1 MTFKGEMD
9 LIEETVLRV
18 NHLAELSSNN
28 CSWLKAVSVMF
39 DCEIVALD
47 SGISI
52 RGESSVLPKVQA
64 VLTSMDSVIGKKEQ
78 LDILTVRYLC
88 QLEKEGL
95 LEEFMDDEDPIILTT
110 PAGRSVRAKTLGQRV
125 YVDSMAKNDVVICKG
140 PAGSGKT
147 FLGVAMAVLALRD
160 RSVSRIILTR
170 PAVEAGEK
178 LGYLPGDI
186 EEKVDPY
193 MRPIY
198 DALLELMGR
207 EAFERNLERGIIEV
221 SPLAYMR
228 GRNLDDSFI
237 LLDEAQNTT
246 IEQMMMFLTRM
257 GMNSRVCV
265 CGDTTQI
272 DLPSGY
278 PNGLDDA
285 MHILRDIPGISI
297 VSLQETDIVRNPLV
311 QKIIMA
317 YNARERRHGG
327 HA

>member
-1 MTFKGEMD
+1 VY
-9 LIEETVLRV
+9 EETLITVK
-18 NHLAELSSNN
+18 NLAELTENN
-28 CSWLKAVSVMF
+28 CLWLKIASNLLSCEMVQVNHAISVKG
-39 DCEIVALD
+39 DV
-47 SGISI
+47 GSI
-52 RGESSVLPKVQA
+52 ARAESVLEA
-64 VLTSMDSVIGKKEQ
+64 IDTFIGKGEQ
-78 LDILTVRYLC
+78 LDASTVRYLC
-88 QLEKEGL
+88 LLEKENRL
-95 LEEFMDDEDPIILTT
+95 SEFMEEQSPVLFTT
-110 PAGRSVRAKTLGQRV
+110 PQGRTIRAKTLGQRV
-125 YVDSMAKNDVVICKG
+125 YVDAISKNDVVICKG

-147 FLGVAMAVLALRD
+147 FLGVAMAVLALRN
-160 RSVSRIILTR
+160 RSVSHIILTR

-207 EAFERNLERGIIEV
+207 ENFERNLERGIIEV

-228 GRNLDDSFI
+228 GRNLDDAFI

-257 GMNSRVCV
+257 GMNSKVCV

-272 DLPSGY
+272 DLPYGFR
-278 PNGLDDA
+278 NGLDDA
-285 MHILRDIPGISI
+285 MKVLCGIEGI
-297 VSLQETDIVRNPLV
+297 EMVALKEGDIVRNPLV

-317 YNARERRHGG
+317 YNARERSDRKD
-327 HA
+327 AEQ

>member
-1 MTFKGEMD
+1 MR
-9 LIEETVLRV
+9 EETVVNVNHPCEMFSVNCALLRV
-18 NHLAELSSNN
+18 VSEQFMCEL
-28 CSWLKAVSVMF
+28 
-39 DCEIVALD
+39 IALD
-47 SGISI
+47 SGISVS
-52 RGESSVLPKVQA
+52 GEADAIEDCSK
-64 VLTSMDSVIGKKEQ
+64 VLTAMDTVLSKGEQ
-78 LDILTVRYLC
+78 LDALSVRYLC
-88 QLEKEGL
+88 L
-95 LEEFMDDEDPIILTT
+95 LQKQNRLSEFLSDEDPVILTT
-110 PAGRSVRAKTLGQRV
+110 PQGRSVRAKTLGQRV
-125 YVDSMAKNDVVICKG
+125 YVDAMSKNEVVICKG

-147 FLGVAMAVLALRD
+147 FLGVAMAVLALRE

-207 EAFERNLERGIIEV
+207 ESFERHMERGVIEV

-228 GRNLDDSFI
+228 GRNLDDSYI

-272 DLPSGY
+272 DLPTGY
-278 PNGLDDA
+278 ANGLDDA
-285 MHILRDIPGISI
+285 MHILKNIPGIAC
-297 VSLQETDIVRNPLV
+297 VSLSETDIVRNPLV

-317 YNARERRHGG
+317 YNARERRKDG

>member
-1 MTFKGEMD
+1 
-9 LIEETVLRV
+9 
-18 NHLAELSSNN
+18 
-28 CSWLKAVSVMF
+28 MF
-39 DCEIVALD
+39 GTEVVALD

-52 RGESSVLPKVQA
+52 KGNDEAVHKAENVLKA
-64 VLTSMDSVIGKKEQ
+64 MDKIIGKEEQ
-78 LDILTVRYLC
+78 LDFLSVRYLC
-88 QLEKEGL
+88 L
-95 LEEFMDDEDPIILTT
+95 LEEEKRLAEFMADEDPVILTT

-125 YVDSMAKNDVVICKG
+125 YVDAMSKNDVVICKG

-147 FLGVAMAVLALRD
+147 FLGVAMAVLALRN

-207 EAFERNLERGIIEV
+207 DAFERNLERGIIEV

-285 MHILRDIPGISI
+285 MRVLRDISGIST

-317 YNARERRHGG
+317 YNARERRRS
-327 HA
+327 